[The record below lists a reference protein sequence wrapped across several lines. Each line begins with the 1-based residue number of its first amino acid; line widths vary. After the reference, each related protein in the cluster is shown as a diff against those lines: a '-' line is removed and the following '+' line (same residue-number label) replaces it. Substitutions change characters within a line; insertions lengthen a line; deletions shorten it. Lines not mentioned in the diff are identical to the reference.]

1 MLAIL
6 LQLIDDPEEKRKFEE
21 LYGRY
26 ERLMFVV
33 ARDILKD
40 MHKAEDAVNDA
51 FVNIIKNFK
60 KINAVDSPRTKRF
73 VVVIVRNICFN
84 ILKKEKRHP
93 KILSDDICEK
103 DRKTNPAEDEFFI
116 SYNIEMLQEKIRLLP
131 AKQRDAL
138 YLRVVEDM
146 NINEIATLL
155 GLSNE
160 TVKKRIQRARRK
172 LRELMEES
180 DE

>member
-1 MLAIL
+1 M
-6 LQLIDDPEEKRKFEE
+6 
-21 LYGRY
+21 
-26 ERLMFVV
+26 
-33 ARDILKD
+33 
-40 MHKAEDAVNDA
+40 
-51 FVNIIKNFK
+51 
-60 KINAVDSPRTKRF
+60 
-73 VVVIVRNICFN
+73 
-84 ILKKEKRHP
+84 
-93 KILSDDICEK
+93 
-103 DRKTNPAEDEFFI
+103 
-116 SYNIEMLQEKIRLLP
+116 P

-138 YLRVVEDM
+138 YLHVVEDM